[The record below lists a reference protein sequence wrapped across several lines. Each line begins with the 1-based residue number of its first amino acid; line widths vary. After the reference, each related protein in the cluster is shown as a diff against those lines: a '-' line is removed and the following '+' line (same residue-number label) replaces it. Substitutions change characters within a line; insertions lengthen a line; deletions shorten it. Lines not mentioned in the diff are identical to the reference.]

1 MEPLSFQE
9 YICSLDPTTL
19 PRILRIC
26 SGVYFQGSVYE
37 IAGNECC
44 LSTGDLLKITA
55 VTLQK
60 VVCENVH
67 TGQTTELL
75 PTFKGLFQ
83 PSPDLGPCPMPQGP
97 FLEGGMKK
105 GLTLHQALEWGGKQ
119 RQPLRCPTIGPH
131 ALLLSPVY
139 EVQATMNLRRDE
151 VKIPSTLEVDVE
163 DVTEESQDVHF
174 SRPLLLSEV
183 LGMEEVLPTQ
193 AEILEGPRSATI
205 FESAWVPRLRKGQ
218 RLQIHSCSHTWR
230 VLASARSGTRRFLLS
245 SAYQGRFRRRPR
257 QFAGVQELA
266 ASLQPGQQLHVVATQ
281 DCEGREDDVPPLSVG
296 DRLEARQLLLAGGST
311 RLLCLRH
318 SEEEDEKEEGEELL
332 LPLDLGGSFVEE
344 ACDSKKYRL
353 TELVELLPL
362 PCDVRVVA
370 TDPAL
375 ERDVLGSFPALRLE
389 ARITQPF
396 LISSF
401 CEEPDKGF
409 EIPPQWLDLTLVLTE
424 EPVHSQAPSTHCS
437 HVEELTEAFYYK
449 LLAQLPGGSAPP
461 PPRPPK
467 PKAAGRDVQVQPC
480 PAPEQKDRAHSRG
493 KRSLAPSPTTSSQ
506 TRLAPPLPPPLVLPQ
521 KAKSLTTHRST
532 PNEYSPRP
540 RLLAAPWS
548 HKAPSNT
555 DMEKSSDE
563 HDYEV
568 IEEDIQK
575 TIHKMQTVF
584 PF

>member
-26 SGVYFQGSVYE
+26 SGVYFQG
-37 IAGNECC
+37 
-44 LSTGDLLKITA
+44 
-55 VTLQK
+55 
-60 VVCENVH
+60 
-67 TGQTTELL
+67 
-75 PTFKGLFQ
+75 LFQ
-83 PSPDLGPCPMPQGP
+83 PALDLVPSPTPQGP
-97 FLEGGMKK
+97 FPGVSGKK
-105 GLTLHQALEWGGKQ
+105 GLTLHQALAWRGRQ
-119 RQPLRCPTIGPH
+119 TQPLRCPTIGPH

-139 EVQATMNLRRDE
+139 EVQATMNRWAQGEVLYSMRRGRAQDQSGSAPAVRRDE

-193 AEILEGPRSATI
+193 AEILEGPHSATI

-230 VLASARSGTRRFLLS
+230 VLASARSGIRRFLLS

-266 ASLQPGQQLHVVATQ
+266 ASLQPGQQLHVVVMQ
-281 DCEGREDDVPPLSVG
+281 DCEGRDDDVPPLSVG
-296 DRLEARQLLLAGGST
+296 DRLEARQLLLAGAST

-318 SEEEDEKEEGEELL
+318 SEEEGEEEEGEELL

-344 ACDSKKYRL
+344 VCDSKKYRL

-370 TDPAL
+370 TDPAM

-396 LISSF
+396 LVSSF

-409 EIPPQWLDLTLVLTE
+409 EIPPQWLDLSLALTE

-467 PKAAGRDVQVQPC
+467 PKAASRDVQVQPR
-480 PAPEQKDRAHSRG
+480 PVPQQDRARSRG
-493 KRSLAPSPTTSSQ
+493 KRSQVPRPTTSSQ
-506 TRLAPPLPPPLVLPQ
+506 TRLAQPLPPPLVLPQ
-521 KAKSLTTHRST
+521 KVKSLTTHRST

-540 RLLAAPWS
+540 HLPAAPRS
-548 HKAPSNT
+548 RKAPSDT
-555 DMEKSSDE
+555 GESTVPPVAIASCMYVL
-563 HDYEV
+563 HVFVLLWGTAGHEV
-568 IEEDIQK
+568 PGAVPMG
-575 TIHKMQTVF
+575 T
-584 PF
+584 